1 MNSPGSNRAK
11 PSAPRAPKSGGGI
24 LPFKRDH
31 GQLLVLLAREHKK
44 GVQPKHARWG
54 EFGARVSNP
63 KELDRIQAALSGF
76 EEETGISA
84 KELEIG
90 GKPLADRIHEEGSLL
105 FSSDVDNYSIFP
117 SEVAAETSKGFPTIG
132 TLKETLKTRR
142 RAYKRAKLDGNL
154 EEARRLKKS
163 ISKDDFRWVPLD
175 LLKKLAAF
183 DTVYYDEDVRVV
195 SEWSGE
201 TFTINKE
208 FLNLL
213 KENNTWGKPFLT
225 FGK

>member
-1 MNSPGSNRAK
+1 M
-11 PSAPRAPKSGGGI
+11 PKSGGGI
-24 LPFKRDH
+24 LPYKRER
-31 GQLLVLLAREHKK
+31 GQVLVLLARECKK
-44 GVQPKHARWG
+44 GTSPKHACWG

-63 KELDRIQAALSGF
+63 KESDRIQAALTGF

-84 KELEIG
+84 ASLEIE
-90 GKPLADRIHEEGSLL
+90 GKPLPERVHEEGHLV
-105 FSSDVDNYSIFP
+105 FSSDVDNYSLFP
-117 SEVAAETSKGFPTIG
+117 IDVSPENSKGFPTV
-132 TLKETLKTRR
+132 TQLKHDRQARKL
-142 RAYKRAKLDGNL
+142 AYKKAKINGDHAEAAKL
-154 EEARRLKKS
+154 RQS

-183 DTVYYDEDVRVV
+183 DTVYYDQDPRVT

-201 TFTINKE
+201 TFTFSKD